1 MPNLGL
7 KIGSIEIY
15 STSRTNTRNQTYSLT
30 TNTPCAD
37 LGEKIVIDATSDQST
52 PSNLPGV
59 IAFSAI
65 GAALLGLGAFAVIR
79 SRKAKAAPAVVDQFP
94 TE

>member
-1 MPNLGL
+1 M
-7 KIGSIEIY
+7 
-15 STSRTNTRNQTYSLT
+15 
-30 TNTPCAD
+30 
-37 LGEKIVIDATSDQST
+37 IDATSDQST

>member
-1 MPNLGL
+1 MALALLTNAKAQIRDVAGL
-7 KIGSIEIY
+7 RLLRQFPIS
-15 STSRTNTRNQTYSLT
+15 
-30 TNTPCAD
+30 
-37 LGEKIVIDATSDQST
+37 IVIDATSDQIT
-52 PSNLPGV
+52 ASNMPGV

-65 GAALLGLGAFAVIR
+65 AAALLGLGAFAVIR